1 VSTVVGSTSV
11 SFVGDATLARYVRT
25 VGGQP
30 VTAADGALVAT
41 PHVLVPYCPV
51 SADRSDIDV
60 NANPWM
66 DTKTL
71 GSARVV
77 LPRGGKRVVG
87 TWSRPSSSA
96 PATFTDAA
104 GNPLLLA
111 PGTTFAAL
119 GRPGAPA
126 LFSWSGR
133 RRTRCSR

>member
-1 VSTVVGSTSV
+1 V

-60 NANPWM
+60 KANPWM

-87 TWSRPSSSA
+87 TCSRPSSSA

-111 PGTTFAAL
+111 SGGTFAAL